1 MNEITA
7 EAQETRDLA
16 QEIERLEIMAGQYGL
31 DVNDDRVARSLC
43 VELAAQYASARRRG
57 SSADIVQ
64 ATIERVAGQV
74 QGQAM
79 LDEIQEKYQ
88 RSPTLSE
95 IIKAGY
101 DHPKPIEE
109 SVLPP
114 PEGSIPH
121 KLLDFYYKH
130 LNKQITKEKKH
141 GKRKRFPGG

>member
-31 DVNDDRVARSLC
+31 DINDDKTAQKLLT
-43 VELAAQYASARRRG
+43 ELVAQYTSARRRG
-57 SSADIVQ
+57 SSADIVLS
-64 ATIERVAGQV
+64 IVERVAGQV

-79 LDEIQEKYQ
+79 LDEIQEKYH

-95 IIKAGY
+95 LIKAGY
-101 DHPKPIEE
+101 DKPKPIEE

-114 PEGSIPH
+114 PKGSIPH

-130 LNKQITKEKKH
+130 LNK
-141 GKRKRFPGG
+141 